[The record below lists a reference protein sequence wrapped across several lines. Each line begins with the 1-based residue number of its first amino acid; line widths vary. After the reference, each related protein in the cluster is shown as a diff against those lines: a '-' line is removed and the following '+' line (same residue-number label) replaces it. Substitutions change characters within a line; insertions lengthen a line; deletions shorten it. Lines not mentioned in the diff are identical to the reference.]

1 MGFRGAGEWK
11 FPLIE
16 NWGGGGQDG
25 GVEDSSTWHSC
36 LSEAYLR
43 HSSSSPPEGCLIRCF
58 GLPRLLSLEGG
69 TDLWYTE

>member
-16 NWGGGGQDG
+16 NWGGGKMAALKTPPPGTAVCPKLISG
-25 GVEDSSTWHSC
+25 
-36 LSEAYLR
+36 
-43 HSSSSPPEGCLIRCF
+43 SSSSPPEGCLIRCF